1 MQVVEQ
7 ELYIM
12 QVQELQVAQTQ
23 VQVGMEEV
31 LLLLMQVQV
40 VQVS

>member
-40 VQVS
+40 VQVL